1 MLKTLF
7 IGVYSKPRLT
17 CKVKVKMDSKSSQIF
32 WKALLNEIST
42 FF

>member
-7 IGVYSKPRLT
+7 IGIYSKPRLT
-17 CKVKVKMDSKSSQIF
+17 CKVKVKMDSKSF